1 MSASHA
7 KVKFNR
13 RGTCQILR
21 RVSCSVS
28 ITVRLLLVSDE
39 SKKAPYV
46 IRTGDIYRNNIGE
59 LILGRVISFLLYK
72 HNSHKISLIGLSSEK
87 KNPRKCALFI

>member
-1 MSASHA
+1 MTCVLNWRKERKDKRLIFGDLGTMARNMSASHA

-39 SKKAPYV
+39 SEESAV
-46 IRTGDIYRNNIGE
+46 C
-59 LILGRVISFLLYK
+59 F
-72 HNSHKISLIGLSSEK
+72 
-87 KNPRKCALFI
+87 

>member
-1 MSASHA
+1 MTCVLNWRKERKDKRLIFGDLGTMARNTSASHA

-39 SKKAPYV
+39 SEESAV
-46 IRTGDIYRNNIGE
+46 C
-59 LILGRVISFLLYK
+59 F
-72 HNSHKISLIGLSSEK
+72 
-87 KNPRKCALFI
+87 

>member
-1 MSASHA
+1 MTCVLNWRKERKDKRLIFGDLGTMARNMSASHA
-7 KVKFNR
+7 NVKFNR

-39 SKKAPYV
+39 SEESAV
-46 IRTGDIYRNNIGE
+46 C
-59 LILGRVISFLLYK
+59 F
-72 HNSHKISLIGLSSEK
+72 
-87 KNPRKCALFI
+87 

>member
-1 MSASHA
+1 LGTMARNMSASHA

-39 SKKAPYV
+39 SEESAV
-46 IRTGDIYRNNIGE
+46 C
-59 LILGRVISFLLYK
+59 F
-72 HNSHKISLIGLSSEK
+72 
-87 KNPRKCALFI
+87 